1 MFWSTDLAFFSFNY
15 DRDSAK
21 RGAARSV
28 FQRAHQVHFFFS
40 CLFSDQGLDPIWYLQ
55 VAVKTN
61 SNYLICASVSFI
73 DTDGLLITTSYC
85 SFL

>member
-1 MFWSTDLAFFSFNY
+1 MVCLSASTSG
-15 DRDSAK
+15 S
-21 RGAARSV
+21 
-28 FQRAHQVHFFFS
+28 FFFS

-61 SNYLICASVSFI
+61 SNYLICSSVSFI